1 MSDNKVVENK
11 KCIFA
16 SPYYVMVVLMFGVVM
31 MMLDSYI
38 FSPALVSIVNDFHT
52 TYDMVA
58 WIATIYMLISAAI
71 MPLAGKLSDIYGRKN
86 IFIIG
91 VLFFTIGSILSSM
104 SWDIYSLI
112 FFRGIQAIGGG
123 MIMPAALAA
132 MGSAAPANMRGKT
145 IGALM
150 SMSAVAMIV
159 GPNIGGFFIQ
169 HFGWRSVFYINL
181 PIGILTIL
189 MAFMFKE
196 SYGNSQHHI
205 DIAGAAMLGVG
216 LGALVLGITRL
227 ESLPLTDITVFPL
240 LAIAALLGILLYWYE
255 RRTPEPI
262 LDMNVL
268 LKGDTLSLNLA
279 FMMIFFGMTCVTLF
293 VSTFAQT
300 VLNMS
305 IQDSGTILTPRSITI
320 FLASIVGGILIDKFG
335 HKLMMLTG
343 GLVMIMSMLGMM
355 YFVNDP
361 ISLAVVLVIMGLGW
375 GMGMGAFS
383 VALLAITPS
392 TEQGVSMGIMT
403 TFRGIGG
410 LIAPVV
416 GGFFLNE
423 ALRHTATYS
432 QAFTGIYIA
441 AIAGVSISFLLI
453 AYFVLRTQKAE
464 IPTTQ
469 PTVIN

>member
-1 MSDNKVVENK
+1 MSENKVTENK
-11 KCIFA
+11 KSIFA
-16 SPYYVMVVLMFGVVM
+16 SPYYVMVVLMLGTVM
-31 MMLDSYI
+31 MMLDSYV

-52 TYDMVA
+52 SFDMVA

-71 MPLAGKLSDIYGRKN
+71 MPLAGKLSDIFGRRN
-86 IFIIG
+86 IFIVG

-123 MIMPAALAA
+123 MILPAALAA
-132 MGSAAPANMRGKT
+132 MGSAAPPNMRGKT

-150 SMSAVAMIV
+150 SMGAVAMIV

-169 HFGWRSVFYINL
+169 HFGWRSVFYINV

-189 MAFMFKE
+189 LAFMFKE

-227 ESLPLTDITVFPL
+227 ENLPLTDITVFPL
-240 LAIAALLGILLYWYE
+240 LAIAVLLGVLLYWYE

-262 LDMNVL
+262 LDMKVL
-268 LKGDTLSLNLA
+268 LRGDVLSLNLA
-279 FMMIFFGMTCVTLF
+279 LMILFFGMTLVVLY

-300 VLNMS
+300 VLGMS

-335 HKLMMLTG
+335 HKLMMLLG
-343 GLVMIMSMLGMM
+343 GLVMIVAMLGMM

-361 ISLAVVLVIMGLGW
+361 ISLAVVLVLTGLGW
-375 GMGMGAFS
+375 GMGMGAFT
-383 VALLAITPS
+383 VALQAVTPGK
-392 TEQGVSMGIMT
+392 EQGASMGIMT

-410 LIAPVV
+410 MIAPVV

-432 QAFTGIYIA
+432 HAFADMYLASTAAVIIA
-441 AIAGVSISFLLI
+441 FLLV
-453 AYFVLRTQKAE
+453 AYFVLRTRNTETPATPPAVHQ
-464 IPTTQ
+464 
-469 PTVIN
+469 